1 MIKFFSI
8 CTILKLNITDP
19 KKDLHKEKYKNK
31 KIDLQICYIR
41 AREIISVNSTL

>member
-31 KIDLQICYIR
+31 
-41 AREIISVNSTL
+41 NTLAMGKTERTQRK

>member
-19 KKDLHKEKYKNK
+19 KKICIKKNTKTKKLTCKYAIYK
-31 KIDLQICYIR
+31 KI
-41 AREIISVNSTL
+41 TL